1 MIYGLLIF
9 TNILAFFSLAWL
21 VKKHL
26 SLLEKFDTVTEQVEE
41 SLDIIDASYNRMA
54 NLLETPV
61 LLDDPIVVEL
71 VQSAK
76 NAKDSLLLVA
86 NKITI
91 DENSNQ

>member
-1 MIYGLLIF
+1 
-9 TNILAFFSLAWL
+9 LAFFSLGWL
-21 VKKHL
+21 IRKHL
-26 SLLEKFDTVTEQVEE
+26 SLLEKFDTIVEQVEE
-41 SLDIIDASYNRMA
+41 SLDVIDSSYNRMT

-86 NKITI
+86 NKITNNE
-91 DENSNQ
+91 DSNQ

>member
-1 MIYGLLIF
+1 MIYGLIF
-9 TNILAFFSLAWL
+9 TNILAFFSLGWL
-21 VKKHL
+21 IRKHL
-26 SLLEKFDTVTEQVEE
+26 SLLEKFDTIVEQVEE
-41 SLDIIDASYNRMA
+41 SLDVIDSSYSRMA

-61 LLDDPIVVEL
+61 LLDDPVVVEL

-91 DENSNQ
+91 NEDSNQ

>member
-1 MIYGLLIF
+1 MIYGLIF
-9 TNILAFFSLAWL
+9 TNILAFFSLGWL
-21 VKKHL
+21 IRKHL
-26 SLLEKFDTVTEQVEE
+26 SLLEKFDTIVEQVEE
-41 SLDIIDASYNRMA
+41 SLDVIDSSYNRMT

-91 DENSNQ
+91 NEDSNQ